1 MDEIAQLRL
10 RKAIQNGL
18 PLTEQPYLTLAREL
32 GLTED
37 QVMQTITDWQND
49 GLIKRFG
56 LVVKHHTLG
65 YKANAMVVWDIPAD
79 KVDEVG
85 ELLSLCDAV
94 TLCYQRPRQLPEWN
108 YNLFSM
114 IHGQD
119 RDTVLQQLAD
129 IIEQNGLSGFQY
141 DVLFSY
147 KLFKQCGGQYV
158 QASQE
163 QLSKSS
169 VLKSS
174 VSKSS
179 VLLGASI

>member
-1 MDEIAQLRL
+1 MDEISKLRL

-18 PLTEQPYLTLAREL
+18 PLTEQPYLTLAQEL
-32 GLTED
+32 GLTEG
-37 QVMQTITDWQND
+37 QIMKTILDWQGD

-56 LVVKHHTLG
+56 LVVKHHSLG
-65 YKANAMVVWDIPAD
+65 YRANAMVVWDIPED

-119 RDTVLQQLAD
+119 RNTVLQQLAD
-129 IIEQNGLSGFQY
+129 ITEQNDLSCFKR

-158 QASQE
+158 QASQGLALKE
-163 QLSKSS
+163 QSL
-169 VLKSS
+169 
-174 VSKSS
+174 
-179 VLLGASI
+179 

>member
-1 MDEIAQLRL
+1 MDEITQLRL

-18 PLTEQPYLTLAREL
+18 PLTEQPYLTLAQEL
-32 GLTED
+32 GLTEA
-37 QVMQTITDWQND
+37 QVMQTINDWQDD
-49 GLIKRFG
+49 GMIKRFG
-56 LVVKHHTLG
+56 LVVKHHSLG

-129 IIEQNGLSGFQY
+129 IVKENGLGAFKR

-158 QASQE
+158 QASAE
-163 QLSKSS
+163 QMSKSS
-169 VLKSS
+169 ASQ
-174 VSKSS
+174 
-179 VLLGASI
+179 GATL

>member
-1 MDEIAQLRL
+1 MNVTNRVRQRMDEITQLRL

-18 PLTEQPYLTLAREL
+18 PLTQQPYLTLAREL
-32 GLTED
+32 GLTEA
-37 QVMQTITDWQND
+37 QVMQTINDWQDD

-56 LVVKHHTLG
+56 LVVKHHNLG
-65 YKANAMVVWDIPAD
+65 YKANAMVVWDIPND

-94 TLCYQRPRQLPEWN
+94 TLCYQRPRQLPQWN

-129 IIEQNGLSGFQY
+129 IVQENGLSAFNR

-158 QASQE
+158 QASTE
-163 QLSKSS
+163 QISKGLS
-169 VLKSS
+169 L
-174 VSKSS
+174 
-179 VLLGASI
+179 